1 MTKKAE
7 SKDVDETTTD
17 ETATGS
23 GRLKAANSSDVYE
36 PPQDGDPNP
45 NAFMDPD
52 ADPKG
57 HLLDQLRAW
66 GRSQEPVSWAPN
78 HLQPV
83 IGAIRAANAGFGES
97 GAVQAMLDQ
106 QYPGDELTAADV
118 LSVETDGG
126 TVTTAFTD
134 IDPQYL
140 GEPVY
145 ANEDG
150 LVSKQGTFTPSGP
163 DPEAPPASR
172 SSV

>member
-7 SKDVDETTTD
+7 STEKDVD
-17 ETATGS
+17 TGS
-23 GRLKAANSSDVYE
+23 GRIKAANSSDVYE

-106 QYPGDELTAADV
+106 QYPGDGLTAADV